1 MFVVGTALHLAGSG
15 RLILRAES
23 DVRPGAVLCDEKGRS
38 VAKVAELFGPVK
50 APYISAVPMTD
61 RITRIL
67 KQKVYASPR
76 SERSEKFGKTR
87 GRRHQR

>member
-15 RLILRAES
+15 RLILRAQSE
-23 DVRPGAVLCDEKGRS
+23 VRPGTVLYDENGRP
-38 VAKVAELFGPVK
+38 VAKVAELFGPIK

-61 RITRIL
+61 RITRVL

-76 SERSEKFGKTR
+76 SEKFGKTR
-87 GRRHQR
+87 SRRR

>member
-1 MFVVGTALHLAGSG
+1 MFVAGTALHLAGSG

-23 DVRPGAVLCDEKGRS
+23 DVRPGVVLCDEKGRP

-76 SERSEKFGKTR
+76 SEKFGKTR
-87 GRRHQR
+87 GRRYKR

>member
-1 MFVVGTALHLAGSG
+1 MFVAGTALHLAGSG

-23 DVRPGAVLCDEKGRS
+23 DVRPGAVLYDEKGRS
-38 VAKVAELFGPVK
+38 VAKVAEIFGPVK

-76 SERSEKFGKTR
+76 SEKFGKTR
-87 GRRHQR
+87 SRRHQR